1 MLYTLFLFFQHY
13 LSSIGNQKK
22 ADPYPKR
29 DAHSF
34 RPETIIN
41 RQEGKFG
48 WLFSLFTYIALFLRA
63 TQAFRSSDLLGG
75 MNVYRH
81 GYSINLR
88 HKNHLI
94 YIV

>member
-75 MNVYRH
+75 MNVKTW
-81 GYSINLR
+81 L
-88 HKNHLI
+88 
-94 YIV
+94 

>member
-1 MLYTLFLFFQHY
+1 MGNHWSLARGYISHVIYTLSFLPA

-29 DAHSF
+29 DAHF
-34 RPETIIN
+34 YRPETIIN
-41 RQEGKFG
+41 REEGKFG

-75 MNVYRH
+75 MNV
-81 GYSINLR
+81 
-88 HKNHLI
+88 
-94 YIV
+94 

>member
-1 MLYTLFLFFQHY
+1 MLYTLFLPA
-13 LSSIGNQKK
+13 LSSIGNQKRLILILK
-22 ADPYPKR
+22 EMPITSDLKLL
-29 DAHSF
+29 
-34 RPETIIN
+34 
-41 RQEGKFG
+41 EGKFG
-48 WLFSLFTYIALFLRA
+48 WLFSLFTFIVLFLRA

-94 YIV
+94 YI